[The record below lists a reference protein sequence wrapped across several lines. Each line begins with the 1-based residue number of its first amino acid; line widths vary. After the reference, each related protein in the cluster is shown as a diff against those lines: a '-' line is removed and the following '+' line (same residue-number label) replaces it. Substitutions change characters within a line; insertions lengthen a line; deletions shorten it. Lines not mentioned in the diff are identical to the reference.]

1 MGLIRPYLI
10 AVLLLSSQ
18 AIAADPL
25 SLAEQHRLGAYLA
38 YIVSSV
44 KPGEVDEIVKAGDTC
59 PNCGGRGA
67 TGDGVICSTC
77 DWVTPD
83 GLLACKGTGKMQ
95 PTGAANDQ
103 LLECDY
109 DELTDRLEESGGFV
123 EEMKD
128 FSEGLEVEQTEP
140 DIVCLNGN
148 AWTFEDKNI
157 RRATN
162 EDMITHLVN
171 VHGLERKSVSKYSR
185 EELIAQHNL
194 LHNSEIRS
202 SAPSSRTSSSKSS
215 GSSCPSGNCP
225 TSSRSSSRGLFG
237 RRR

>member
-1 MGLIRPYLI
+1 MI

-67 TGDGVICSTC
+67 VGDGKICATC
-77 DWVTPD
+77 DYVTPD
-83 GLLACKGTGKMQ
+83 GLLACKGTGKMIA
-95 PTGAANDQ
+95 TGAANDQ

-109 DELTDRLEESGGFV
+109 DELTERLEESGGFT

-128 FSEGLEVEQTEP
+128 FSEALEVEQTEP

-162 EDMITHLVN
+162 ADMVKHLVE
-171 VHGLERKSVSKYSR
+171 VHNIEPESASKMDR
-185 EELIAQHNL
+185 EELIALHNL
-194 LHNSEIRS
+194 LHNSEVRS
-202 SAPSSRTSSSKSS
+202 SAPTASCPSGSCPTSSS

-225 TSSRSSSRGLFG
+225 TSSSSSSSRRGLFG